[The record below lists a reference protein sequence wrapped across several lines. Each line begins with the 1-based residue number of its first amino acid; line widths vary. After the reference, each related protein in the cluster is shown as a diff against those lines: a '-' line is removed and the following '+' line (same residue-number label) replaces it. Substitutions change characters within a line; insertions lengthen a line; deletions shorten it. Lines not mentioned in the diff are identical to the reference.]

1 MLPAAKSRLS
11 VNTSTMW
18 FLVLEVWL
26 PSSGEDSSRLRSA
39 LVVSSACMRGD
50 GLYAGLK
57 SWTMALSKAFSSAVM
72 SSSGEGC
79 EDASRGECF
88 DLGEDGAVDSSVE
101 GGSGVGGDMKVDI
114 GGDGGSDGM
123 SPWSVESRLVEMVA
137 SAVRHDG

>member
-1 MLPAAKSRLS
+1 
-11 VNTSTMW
+11 
-18 FLVLEVWL
+18 
-26 PSSGEDSSRLRSA
+26 
-39 LVVSSACMRGD
+39 MRGD

-101 GGSGVGGDMKVDI
+101 GGSDVGGDMKVDI

-123 SPWSVESRLVEMVA
+123 SPWSVESRLVEIVA
-137 SAVRHDG
+137 SAVIHDG

>member
-1 MLPAAKSRLS
+1 
-11 VNTSTMW
+11 
-18 FLVLEVWL
+18 
-26 PSSGEDSSRLRSA
+26 
-39 LVVSSACMRGD
+39 MRGD

-57 SWTMALSKAFSSAVM
+57 SWTMALSNAFSGAVM

-88 DLGEDGAVDSSVE
+88 DLGEDGAEDSSVE
-101 GGSGVGGDMKVDI
+101 GGSDVGGDMKVDI

-123 SPWSVESRLVEMVA
+123 SPWSVKSRLVEIVA

>member
-1 MLPAAKSRLS
+1 
-11 VNTSTMW
+11 
-18 FLVLEVWL
+18 
-26 PSSGEDSSRLRSA
+26 
-39 LVVSSACMRGD
+39 MRGD

-57 SWTMALSKAFSSAVM
+57 SWTMALSNAFSSAVM

-88 DLGEDGAVDSSVE
+88 DLGEDGAVDSSV
-101 GGSGVGGDMKVDI
+101 GGSDVGGDMRVDI

-123 SPWSVESRLVEMVA
+123 SPWSVKSRLVEIVA